1 MNTLRACICGCGW
14 AVLLANAVSATPPGF
29 VKTTIPLD
37 GAVAGLAFDASGTLY
52 ALEGADFNQNAAT
65 LRIIQPDGAFGAS
78 FPVTGANPNNFFV
91 GSMTFDPIGNR
102 VLITDN
108 TFIDANDPG
117 RVYAISTLGVQQTI
131 ATGIANVAG
140 IAVRGTGEIFVSTA
154 EGSGNGT
161 VLQIDRASGNLS
173 TVPIALD
180 FGAGLE
186 FDGEGSLI
194 VQNADNSFVGSLQR
208 LSMTST
214 DGGGLTIGA
223 PQPLLGGMVST
234 AAVIHAGDEF
244 YTTGFGGLYRVAG
257 EPLSETE
264 FDPNEGDFATALA
277 FYPGAQPFEMFSGP
291 GGGKLVY
298 SAHYGDT
305 FVTILTPAEPG
316 DYNGDGH
323 VTSSDYAAWRGAFGA
338 NDPSADGN
346 RDGLVD
352 VSDYVLWRKNSS
364 PASVSA
370 ASMICVAEPA
380 SMAGAI
386 TAILVFAT
394 TLRQRSAS
402 NHRAQTSSLTRWK
415 GRLLGSRNTQC
426 FE

>member
-1 MNTLRACICGCGW
+1 MNAWKHCMCGCGW
-14 AVLLANAVSATPPGF
+14 ALLLANAVSATPPGF
-29 VKTTIPLD
+29 VKTMIPLD
-37 GAVAGLAFDASGTLY
+37 GAVAGLAYDASGTLY
-52 ALEGADFNQNAAT
+52 ALEGADANQNEAT
-65 LRIIQPDGAFGAS
+65 LRIIQPDCDFGSS
-78 FPVTGANPNNFFV
+78 FPVTGLNPDNFFV

-117 RVYAISTLGVQQTI
+117 RVYAVSTLGVQQTI

-154 EGSGNGT
+154 EGSGNGAM
-161 VLQIDRASGNLS
+161 LQIDRASGNLS

-180 FGAGLE
+180 YGAGLE
-186 FDGEGSLI
+186 FDGDDLI
-194 VQNADNSFVGSLQR
+194 VQNADNSFAGSLQR
-208 LSMTST
+208 LPMTST
-214 DGGGLTIGA
+214 DGGGLIIGA

-257 EPLSETE
+257 EHLSETV

-277 FYPGAQPFEMFSGP
+277 FYPGSQPFEMFSGP

-305 FVTILTPAEPG
+305 FITVLTPAEPG

-323 VTSSDYAAWRGAFGA
+323 VNAIDYAAWRGAFGTS
-338 NDPSADGN
+338 DPSADGN

-352 VSDYVLWRKNSS
+352 EADYVVWRKHVQPPSE
-364 PASVSA
+364 SA
-370 ASMICVAEPA
+370 IARVGGLMVPETATI
-380 SMAGAI
+380 SMAAMI
-386 TAILVFAT
+386 AAALAVTW
-394 TLRQRSAS
+394 RR
-402 NHRAQTSSLTRWK
+402 R
-415 GRLLGSRNTQC
+415 TQWSMA
-426 FE
+426 